1 MSEPTRV
8 YVSRLLR
15 LPLIDH
21 DGVPVGPITDL
32 VLAPGGLEYAP
43 YLVGY
48 VVSVQRRS
56 IFVNANRAKE
66 ITSRGVRLNT
76 ATVDLGRY
84 RRKRGEIVVRS
95 DVLDKRIRNQHVSG
109 TVIDIELQPD
119 PNEPETWE
127 ISQVVVSSTGILR
140 RRSSTSVS
148 WRDVVSELFDRGDVG
163 RQVSEL
169 RELHPSDAA
178 QNIVALSPED
188 RRELADALEDDELAD
203 VLEELSEDQ
212 QVAFIEELEIE
223 RAADIIEEMDADD
236 AVDLLAELPDDEREE
251 ILDAMEPEDAGPL
264 RRLLRYDA
272 ETAGGIMTPDPLVM
286 SASTTVAEALARI
299 RFSDVKAID
308 AATVYVVEPPLSTPT
323 GRYLGSVGFQRL
335 LREPPNAQLS
345 GCLQSDPTPVG
356 PYVSQEE
363 VARRLASRDTTGIPV
378 CDDAGHLL
386 GAVTVD
392 DVLDHM
398 LPANWRQQTS
408 RP

>member
-21 DGVPVGPITDL
+21 DGVPIGPISDL
-32 VLAPGGLEYAP
+32 VLAPGGTEYAP

-56 IFVNANRAKE
+56 IFVNANRAQE
-66 ITSRGVRLNT
+66 ISSRGVRLNT

-84 RRKRGEIVVRS
+84 RRRSGEIVVRS
-95 DVLDKRIRNQHVSG
+95 DVLDKKIRKADIAGS
-109 TVIDIELQPD
+109 VIDLELQPD
-119 PNEPETWE
+119 PSEPETWE
-127 ISQVVVSSTGILR
+127 VTQVVLSSSGLLR
-140 RRSSTSVS
+140 RRNTTSVP
-148 WRDVVSELFDRGDVG
+148 WRDLVAELFDRGDVG

-178 QNIVALSPED
+178 QNIAALSPED
-188 RRELADALEDDELAD
+188 RRELAEALDDEELAD
-203 VLEELSEDQ
+203 VLEELAEDQ

-251 ILDAMEPEDAGPL
+251 ILDAMEPEDSGPL
-264 RRLLRYDA
+264 RRLLRYDS
-272 ETAGGIMTPDPLVM
+272 ETAGGIMTPDPVVL
-286 SASTTVAEALARI
+286 SPSTTVAEALARI
-299 RFSDVKAID
+299 RFADVKAID
-308 AATVYVVEPPLSTPT
+308 GATVYVVEPPLSTPT

-335 LREPPNAQLS
+335 LREPPSAQLS
-345 GCLQSDPTPVG
+345 GCLQSDPTPIG
-356 PYVSQEE
+356 PHVSQEE

-398 LPANWRQQTS
+398 LPANWRQQTG
-408 RP
+408 RL